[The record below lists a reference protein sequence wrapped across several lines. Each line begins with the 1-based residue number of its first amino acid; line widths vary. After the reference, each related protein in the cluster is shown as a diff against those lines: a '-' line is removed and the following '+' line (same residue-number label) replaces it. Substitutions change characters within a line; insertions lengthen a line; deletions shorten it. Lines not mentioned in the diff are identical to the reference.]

1 MSLTIIVEKLKI
13 ILKFRFSITLKS
25 LKYYLKLI
33 D

>member
-1 MSLTIIVEKLKI
+1 MSLTIVTKKLKI
-13 ILKFRFSITLKS
+13 ILKFRFSITLKN